1 MSDGENSDVG
11 LGFDVDNVVRESGH
25 ATTSNW
31 QVRWHSRDGNAGSWH
46 RDDLV
51 NRCVNRVEEFN
62 PKITSCHVVVDEAD
76 RHKRKGKHF
85 EVRVDLH
92 VPGKEIVSSMKDN
105 EDPYIAATEAFHVVM
120 RQLDEDLDRRRGEV
134 KRHVDERGD
143 NAAP

>member
-1 MSDGENSDVG
+1 MINPQITYRGMEHSPA
-11 LGFDVDNVVRESGH
+11 FDDRIREL
-25 ATTSNW
+25 ATK
-31 QVRWHSRDGNAGSWH
+31 
-46 RDDLV
+46 L
-51 NRCVNRVEEFN
+51 EEFN

-85 EVRVDLH
+85 VVRVDLH
-92 VPGKEIVSSMKDN
+92 VPGKEIVSSLKES
-105 EDPYIAATEAFHVVM
+105 EDPYVAATDAFHVVM